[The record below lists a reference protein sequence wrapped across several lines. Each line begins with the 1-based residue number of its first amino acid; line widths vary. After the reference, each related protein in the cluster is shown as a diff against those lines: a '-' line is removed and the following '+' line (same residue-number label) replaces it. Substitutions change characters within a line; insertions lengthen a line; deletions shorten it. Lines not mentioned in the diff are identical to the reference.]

1 QSQVAFPYLP
11 MVGKFAEHPIT
22 KGLENVM
29 FEFASSIKFVGDTS
43 KRFYPLLLTSD
54 KSNSFAAPQYFNVQ
68 KQWTEE
74 DLPLR
79 EIIMGAALEGKFG
92 SSSSKLVVIADGD
105 FVVNGAGQQPRRLQP
120 DNVSLLSNTIDWL
133 SDDTGL
139 IALRTKGVTS
149 RPIDELDDNTKTI
162 IKYANFAL
170 PLLLVIIYGLV
181 RFQYNRMIR
190 LKRMSLN
197 YEKD

>member
-1 QSQVAFPYLP
+1 
-11 MVGKFAEHPIT
+11 
-22 KGLENVM
+22 
-29 FEFASSIKFVGDTS
+29 
-43 KRFYPLLLTSD
+43 
-54 KSNSFAAPQYFNVQ
+54 
-68 KQWTEE
+68 
-74 DLPLR
+74 
-79 EIIMGAALEGKFG
+79 MGAALEGKFG
-92 SSSSKLVVIADGD
+92 SSLPSKLVVIADGD

-149 RPIDELDDNTKTI
+149 RPIDELEDSTKTI
-162 IKYANFAL
+162 IKYVNFAL

-181 RFQYNRMIR
+181 RFQYNRIQR